1 MKNCYRVLVL
11 ALALGLA
18 GCGSKSGSV
27 KEDGGYGST
36 GTDYESS
43 STSGVTTGTG
53 FSGHPL
59 DDPQSALS
67 DKVIYFEFDR
77 YEVQPQY
84 RDVVTAHGAY
94 LAANNTARVR
104 VEGHCDE
111 RGTREYN
118 LGLGE
123 RRANAVRELL
133 MAAGARANQI
143 ETVSY
148 GEEQPVATCHMES
161 CWSQNRRAVVVYTV
175 R

>member
-1 MKNCYRVLVL
+1 MKNCYRVVVL
-11 ALALGLA
+11 AVALGLA
-18 GCGSKSGSV
+18 GCGGKSGSV
-27 KEDGGYGST
+27 KEDGGYDSGS
-36 GTDYESS
+36 GYVDSP
-43 STSGVTTGTG
+43 TSGVATGSG

-59 DDPQSALS
+59 DDPQSPLS
-67 DKVIYFEFDR
+67 NKVVYFEFDR
-77 YEVQPQY
+77 YDVQPQY
-84 RDVVTAHGAY
+84 RDIITAHGAY
-94 LAANNTARVR
+94 LASNSGARVR
-104 VEGHCDE
+104 LEGHCDE

-133 MAAGARANQI
+133 MAAGARAGQI